1 MKKITKALIVT
12 TFIVTLNVACKKK
25 EEEPKPSPEV
35 KTVTPVA
42 GIPGEVVT
50 LKGAALGGNPE
61 ATKVAFNDIEASI
74 ISINDDSIVVKI
86 PDNAIKGQNQLTVKV
101 DGEVIQGGTVPFT
114 ITFPPKITSLSV
126 AKGRIGAYVTLT
138 VEELGTTDLNAL
150 TVKFGD
156 IQAPKLSLDAN
167 KIDVIA
173 PVPAVSGDKVKVTVV
188 VGGLKSKGMD
198 FEYEVSPTAPEEIP
212 GVPQSGTNQRPV
224 SLFFNSGYM
233 YAFGADNPITFKYE
247 SFLLKPN
254 SAAWEKVNEYY
265 ASHTVV
271 VGDYAFLASKFQIL
285 KLNIKTGETSI
296 HVGADNPKIAPH
308 SFFGSIAADKASNL
322 YLVGYITK
330 EILKISSTTG
340 SVDVLPGFD
349 FGANVPLKAT
359 VINDYLFIVYN
370 NGNVYKYNLTT
381 QGPSTLLCNSA
392 FTLVNGMGAYKG
404 QIYIVAGTLG
414 LKRIDPETGVITDVT
429 KAVDARVNFY
439 IDQDTGIMYY
449 INRTNFRT
457 YRYYLN

>member
-12 TFIVTLNVACKKK
+12 IYIATLNVACKKK

-35 KTVTPVA
+35 KVVTPVA
-42 GIPGEVVT
+42 GMPGDMVT
-50 LKGAALGGNPE
+50 VQGAAFGSNPQ
-61 ATKVAFNDIEASI
+61 AVKVAFNDVEASI
-74 ISINDDSIVVKI
+74 VSVSDDSIVVKI
-86 PDNAIKGQNQLTVKV
+86 PDNTVKGQNQLTVKV
-101 DGEVIQGGTVPFT
+101 DGEVVQGGITPFN
-114 ITFPPKITSLSV
+114 IILPPKITSLNV

-156 IQAPKLSLDAN
+156 IQAPKVSLDAN

-173 PVPAVSGDKVKVTVV
+173 PIPAVSGDKVKVTVAV
-188 VGGLKSKGMD
+188 ANLKSKGID
-198 FEYEVSPTAPEEIP
+198 FEYEVSPTAPEEIVD
-212 GVPQSGTNQRPV
+212 VPQTGTVNRPNA
-224 SLFFNSGYM
+224 LFFSSGNM
-233 YAFGADNPITFKYE
+233 YAFGVTNPVTFFYE
-247 SFLLKPN
+247 SFLRKRN
-254 SAAWEKVNEYY
+254 SAVWEKVNEYH

-285 KLNIKTGETSI
+285 KLNIKTGEMSI

-308 SFFGSIAADKASNL
+308 IFTSIAADKAGNL
-322 YLVGYITK
+322 YLVGSTTK
-330 EILKISSTTG
+330 EILKVSSTTG
-340 SVDVLPGFD
+340 SVEVLSGFD
-349 FGANVPLKAT
+349 FGTNIPLQAT
-359 VINDYLFIVYN
+359 VIDNYLFINYN

-392 FTLVNGMGAYKG
+392 FILVNGMVSYKG
-404 QIYIVAGTLG
+404 QIYISAGMSG
-414 LKRIDPETGVITDVT
+414 LKRIDPETGLITNVT
-429 KAVDARVNFY
+429 NAIDARMSFY

-449 INRTNFRT
+449 ISRTNSRA